1 MSLEPLNH
9 MSIMTN
15 NTNLK
20 IYDKLI
26 NHEMEK
32 EVDELLENINKK
44 EIQRGSTMELSSL
57 SSNGGVKKKKT
68 KEEKVEQTVQ
78 EHSKFVRRIN

>member
-1 MSLEPLNH
+1 
-9 MSIMTN
+9 MTN

-44 EIQRGSTMELSSL
+44 EIQRGESTIMELSSL

-78 EHSKFVRRIN
+78 EHGKFVRRIN